1 MWPKNHAPNE
11 GSRPICSTHPPL
23 ATQPSHPA
31 RLGSSL
37 ARPCL
42 HSFRAPVCHLS
53 RGLHRARYCNPVA
66 GSGSGEGWRPL
77 AAGTRA
83 ARTSRQRTLTG
94 GSSRG
99 AREAKPAR
107 DPPPTP
113 GAWPC

>member
-42 HSFRAPVCHLS
+42 HSFRAP
-53 RGLHRARYCNPVA
+53 GLHRARYCNPVA